1 MDWTAMAMLLVP
13 IAGFGVVLSR
23 MAARWPDDHSA
34 LVEQLESTLP
44 QTQCG
49 QCDYAGCRPYAQALA
64 AGEAP
69 PNRCVP
75 GGTKTRDRLLQLLGL
90 DTQVADFPAPALPA
104 PAVAWVDEM
113 RCVACTLCLDACPV
127 DAIIGARG
135 LAHTVLA
142 DECTGCALCL
152 PVCPVDCIL
161 LEPVAATRPWQPPPS
176 LQPEPPHHGPG

>member
-1 MDWTAMAMLLVP
+1 MAALLAP
-13 IAGFGVVLSR
+13 FAGLGMVLSR
-23 MAARWPDDHSA
+23 MAARRSDDRSA
-34 LVEQLESTLP
+34 LVKQLESTLP

-49 QCDYAGCRPYAQALA
+49 QCDYPGCRPYAQALA

-75 GGTKTRDRLLQLLGL
+75 GGTRTRDRLLLLLGL
-90 DTQVADFPAPALPA
+90 EAHAADFPAPALPM
-104 PAVAWVDEM
+104 PTVAWVDEA

-161 LEPVAATRPWQPPPS
+161 LEPVAAARPWQPPLS
-176 LQPEPPHHGPG
+176 LRPEPSSHGPG

>member
-1 MDWTAMAMLLVP
+1 MAMLLAP
-13 IAGFGVVLSR
+13 FAGFGVALSR
-23 MAARWPDDHSA
+23 MAARRPDDRPA
-34 LVEQLESTLP
+34 LIEQLESVLP

-49 QCDYAGCRPYAQALA
+49 QCDYPGCRPYAQALA

-75 GGTKTRDRLLQLLGL
+75 GGVKTRDRLLRLLGL
-90 DTQVADFPAPALPA
+90 EAHAADFPAPALPM
-104 PAVAWVDEM
+104 PTVAWVDEV

-161 LEPVAATRPWQPPPS
+161 LKPVAAAARPWQPPPS
-176 LQPEPPHHGPG
+176 LRPEPSSHGPG